1 MKIKIESLNLGE
13 REEKEEKEGQ
23 EDLPLN
29 QLVAMNQSGQHNE
42 VAKIIRKPNQLSLGE
57 RDNYSSQIEQQIQAK
72 REMLLDKQK
81 TLKRRIQE
89 NQYLEGVYNDYDKY
103 YNYIR
108 KQKEGQIKQ
117 MELLNQYL
125 DDIIVNGKLTDEDI
139 AQNKKEQ
146 DEILNSIA
154 GIKTELDK
162 IISR

>member
-13 REEKEEKEGQ
+13 REDLQ
-23 EDLPLN
+23 EDQPLN
-29 QLVAMNQSGQHNE
+29 QMMTMNEANQYNPAVRNPVVE
-42 VAKIIRKPNQLSLGE
+42 NQLSLGE